1 MAEKNRNVPGGSD
14 MPNTYPMQLTQL
26 ESLYLS
32 DSISMFTQGPPDA
45 LPGQMSPFP
54 NLLLKIGG
62 AVLETEQQKSAATVH
77 FNLSELWMI
86 REITKSSAVVGSER
100 VGLNLL
106 MKIYNGI
113 RALSADA
120 DMQSVVNYFGEV
132 IDNEP
137 GKSEYAAQ
145 LERIKEGGELSSGG
159 INSEIG
165 ADQGDDDDK
174 PRNPDKNNPDHDSA
188 TAA

>member
-1 MAEKNRNVPGGSD
+1 
-14 MPNTYPMQLTQL
+14 MPNTYPIQLTQL

-45 LPGQMSPFP
+45 LPGQISPFP

-62 AVLETEQQKSAATVH
+62 AVLETEQQKSPATAH
-77 FNLSELWMI
+77 LNLSELWMI
-86 REITKSSAVVGSER
+86 REITKSSAVIGSER

-145 LERIKEGGELSSGG
+145 LERIKDGGELSSGG
-159 INSEIG
+159 VNNEIG
-165 ADQGDDDDK
+165 ADQGTGDDK
-174 PRNPDKNNPDHDSA
+174 PRSPDEDRPDHDPQ
-188 TAA
+188 AAA